1 MVTANRMKEIEETGQ
16 MRSEE
21 LRKAKDRRPF
31 RPFSIRMADGKELE
45 VRHPD
50 AVAWGSDRSRIVWYI
65 SPSDDWV
72 TIDIALVTSLAGP
85 APSPSPSGDSPAAEP
100 GAEGNGV

>member
-1 MVTANRMKEIEETGQ
+1 
-16 MRSEE
+16 MRIEE

-31 RPFSIRMADGKELE
+31 SPFSIRMADGKELE

-72 TIDIALVTSLAGP
+72 TIDIALVTALAGP
-85 APSPSPSGDSPAAEP
+85 APSPSPSSSGESPT
-100 GAEGNGV
+100 EGNGA